1 MGNLSNNIKIT
12 LAFAVIY
19 IVWGTTFLAIRFALE
34 TIPPFMMAGLR
45 FTVAGVLLF
54 AWVYFHNPVKIKLEH
69 LKLPAIT
76 GLLMIF
82 IGHGSL
88 AWAEQFISS
97 GFAALLCSVIPVWMV
112 VLSWVQSRTNK
123 PDKLTVAGIILGITG
138 VALLTVTGN
147 EFSISTTIGSG
158 MIIFNILPL
167 LLSGI
172 IWSYA
177 SIKSREFSKELPLLY
192 SVSVQ
197 ILSGGTALLLLGIF
211 RGEAA
216 ELSASSISFISIA
229 SMVYLVLFG
238 TIVAYSS
245 YVWLLKAS
253 TPAKV
258 GTYAFFNPLIAV
270 FLGWLIIDEPVTTVM
285 IIGAAGI
292 LVSVL
297 LINKPFANKKLPKI
311 FTLKKKILQ
320 SEPKGICCEEAA

>member
-34 TIPPFMMAGLR
+34 SIPPFIMAGLR
-45 FTVAGVLLF
+45 FSVAGALLF
-54 AWVYFHNPVKIKLEH
+54 AWVYFRNPIKIKFRH

-88 AWAEQFISS
+88 AWAEQFITS

-112 VLSWVQSRTNK
+112 VLSWVLSQANK

-138 VALLTVTGN
+138 VSLLTVTGD
-147 EFSISTTIGSG
+147 EFSISITTGRG

-177 SIKSREFSKELPLLY
+177 SIKSREFSNELPLPY
-192 SVSVQ
+192 SVSIQ

-216 ELSASSISFISIA
+216 ELSITAISFASLA
-229 SMVYLVLFG
+229 SMVYLILFG

-270 FLGWLIIDEPVTTVM
+270 FLGWLIANEPVTMVM

-297 LINKPFANKKLPKI
+297 LINKPFANNILPKVFI
-311 FTLKKKILQ
+311 PKKKIIQ
-320 SEPKGICCEEAA
+320 HEPNAVCCKEAV

>member
-1 MGNLSNNIKIT
+1 MGKLSDSIKIT

-34 TIPPFMMAGLR
+34 SIPPFMMAGLR
-45 FTVAGVLLF
+45 FTIAGVLLF
-54 AWVYFHNPVKIKLEH
+54 AWVYFRNPVKIKLAH
-69 LKLPAIT
+69 LKLPVIT

-88 AWAEQFISS
+88 AWAEQFITS

-112 VLSWVQSRTNK
+112 LISWMQSRANK
-123 PDKLTVAGIILGITG
+123 PDKLTIAGIILGIIG
-138 VALLTVTGN
+138 VALLTVTGD
-147 EFSISTTIGSG
+147 EFSISTTAGSG

-172 IWSYA
+172 LWSYA
-177 SIKSREFSKELPLLY
+177 SIKSRKFSKELPLLY

-211 RGEAA
+211 RGESA
-216 ELSASSISFISIA
+216 ELSVSAISFISFA

-238 TIVAYSS
+238 TVLAYSS

-253 TPAKV
+253 TPSKV

-270 FLGWLIIDEPVTTVM
+270 FLGWLTIDEPITTVM

-297 LINKPFANKKLPKI
+297 LINKPFANKKLPKV
-311 FTLKKKILQ
+311 FTSKKKIFQ
-320 SEPKGICCEEAA
+320 AGPEGICCEEAA

>member
-1 MGNLSNNIKIT
+1 
-12 LAFAVIY
+12 
-19 IVWGTTFLAIRFALE
+19 
-34 TIPPFMMAGLR
+34 
-45 FTVAGVLLF
+45 
-54 AWVYFHNPVKIKLEH
+54 
-69 LKLPAIT
+69 
-76 GLLMIF
+76 MIF

-88 AWAEQFISS
+88 AWAEQFITS

-112 VLSWVQSRTNK
+112 VLSWIQSRTNK
-123 PDKLTVAGIILGITG
+123 PDRLTVAGIILGITG
-138 VALLTVTGN
+138 VALLTVTGD
-147 EFSISTTIGSG
+147 EFSISTTTGSG

-216 ELSASSISFISIA
+216 ELSVSAISFISFA

-238 TIVAYSS
+238 TILAYSS

-270 FLGWLIIDEPVTTVM
+270 FLGWLTIDEPVTTVM

-297 LINKPFANKKLPKI
+297 LINKPFAK
-311 FTLKKKILQ
+311 
-320 SEPKGICCEEAA
+320 

>member
-1 MGNLSNNIKIT
+1 MGKLSNNIKIF

-19 IVWGTTFLAIRFALE
+19 IVWGTTFLSIRFALE
-34 TIPPFMMAGLR
+34 SIPPFMMAGLR
-45 FTVAGVLLF
+45 FTIAGVLLF
-54 AWVYFHNPVKIKLEH
+54 AWIYFRNPVRIKLAH

-82 IGHGSL
+82 LGHGSL
-88 AWAEQFISS
+88 AWAEQFITS

-112 VLSWVQSRTNK
+112 VLSWVQSSTNK

-138 VALLTVTGN
+138 VALLTVTGD
-147 EFSISTTIGSG
+147 EFSISTTAGSG
-158 MIIFNILPL
+158 MIIFHILPL

-211 RGEAA
+211 RGEAS
-216 ELSASSISFISIA
+216 ELSVSTISFISFA
-229 SMVYLVLFG
+229 SMVHLVLFG

-297 LINKPFANKKLPKI
+297 LINKPLVNTKLQKVFTSKKR
-311 FTLKKKILQ
+311 ILQ
-320 SEPKGICCEEAA
+320 SEPDGICCEEAA

>member
-54 AWVYFHNPVKIKLEH
+54 AWVYFRNPVKIKLRH

-147 EFSISTTIGSG
+147 QFSISTTIGSG

-216 ELSASSISFISIA
+216 ELSATSISFISIA
-229 SMVYLVLFG
+229 SMVYLVFFG

-297 LINKPFANKKLPKI
+297 LINKPFQNKKLPKI
-311 FTLKKKILQ
+311 FIPKKKTLQ
-320 SEPKGICCEEAA
+320 PEPRGICCEEAA

>member
-1 MGNLSNNIKIT
+1 MGKLSDSIKIT

-34 TIPPFMMAGLR
+34 SIPPFMMAGLR

-54 AWVYFHNPVKIKLEH
+54 TWVYFRNPVKIKLRH
-69 LKLPAIT
+69 LKLPALT

-88 AWAEQFISS
+88 AWAEQFITS

-112 VLSWVQSRTNK
+112 LISWMQSRANK
-123 PDKLTVAGIILGITG
+123 PDKLTIAGLILGIIG
-138 VALLTVTGN
+138 VALLTVTGD
-147 EFSISTTIGSG
+147 EFSTSTTAGSS

-172 IWSYA
+172 LWSYA
-177 SIKSREFSKELPLLY
+177 SIKSRKFSKELPLLY

-216 ELSASSISFISIA
+216 DLSVSAISFISLA

-238 TIVAYSS
+238 TVLAYSS

-253 TPAKV
+253 TPSKV

-270 FLGWLIIDEPVTTVM
+270 FLGWLTIDEPITTVM

-297 LINKPFANKKLPKI
+297 LINKPFANKKLLKVIIP
-311 FTLKKKILQ
+311 KKKILRI
-320 SEPKGICCEEAA
+320 ETEGICCEEAA

>member
-1 MGNLSNNIKIT
+1 MGKLSNNIKIT

-34 TIPPFMMAGLR
+34 SIPPFMMAGLR

-54 AWVYFHNPVKIKLEH
+54 AWVYFRNPVKIKPAH

-88 AWAEQFISS
+88 AWAEQFITS

-123 PDKLTVAGIILGITG
+123 PDKLTIAGILLGITG
-138 VALLTVTGN
+138 VALLTVTGD
-147 EFSISTTIGSG
+147 EFSISTTTGGG

-192 SVSVQ
+192 SVSIQ

-216 ELSASSISFISIA
+216 ELAVSAISLISFA

-270 FLGWLIIDEPVTTVM
+270 FLGWLTIDEPVTKVM

-297 LINKPFANKKLPKI
+297 LINKPFANTKLPKV
-311 FTLKKKILQ
+311 FTLKKRILQ
-320 SEPKGICCEEAA
+320 SEPDGICCEEAA

>member
-1 MGNLSNNIKIT
+1 MGKLSDSIKIT

-34 TIPPFMMAGLR
+34 SIPPFMMAGLR

-54 AWVYFHNPVKIKLEH
+54 AWVYFRNPVKIKPAH
-69 LKLPAIT
+69 LKLPVIT

-88 AWAEQFISS
+88 AWAEQFITS

-112 VLSWVQSRTNK
+112 LISWMQSRANK

-138 VALLTVTGN
+138 VALLTVTGDD
-147 EFSISTTIGSG
+147 FSISTTVGSG
-158 MIIFNILPL
+158 MIILNILPL

-177 SIKSREFSKELPLLY
+177 SIKSRKFSKELPLLY

-211 RGEAA
+211 RGEAS
-216 ELSASSISFISIA
+216 ELSASTISFISFA

-238 TIVAYSS
+238 TILAYSS

-253 TPAKV
+253 TPSKV

-270 FLGWLIIDEPVTTVM
+270 FLGWLTIDEPITTVM

-292 LVSVL
+292 LISVL

-311 FTLKKKILQ
+311 FTPKKKILQ
-320 SEPKGICCEEAA
+320 PEPEGICCEEAA

>member
-54 AWVYFHNPVKIKLEH
+54 AWVYFRNPVKIKLRH

-147 EFSISTTIGSG
+147 QFSISTTIGSG

-197 ILSGGTALLLLGIF
+197 ILSGGTALLLL
-211 RGEAA
+211 
-216 ELSASSISFISIA
+216 S
-229 SMVYLVLFG
+229 
-238 TIVAYSS
+238 
-245 YVWLLKAS
+245 
-253 TPAKV
+253 
-258 GTYAFFNPLIAV
+258 LIH
-270 FLGWLIIDEPVTTVM
+270 I
-285 IIGAAGI
+285 
-292 LVSVL
+292 
-297 LINKPFANKKLPKI
+297 
-311 FTLKKKILQ
+311 
-320 SEPKGICCEEAA
+320 

>member
-1 MGNLSNNIKIT
+1 MGKLSDSIKIT

-34 TIPPFMMAGLR
+34 SIPPFMMAGLR

-54 AWVYFHNPVKIKLEH
+54 AWVYFRNPVKIKPEH

-88 AWAEQFISS
+88 AWAEQFITS

-112 VLSWVQSRTNK
+112 LISWMQSRTNK
-123 PDKLTVAGIILGITG
+123 PDKLTISGIILGITG
-138 VALLTVTGN
+138 VALLTVTGD
-147 EFSISTTIGSG
+147 EFLISAEAGNG
-158 MIIFNILPL
+158 MIIFSIAPL
-167 LLSGI
+167 LLSTI
-172 IWSYA
+172 LWSYA
-177 SIKSREFSKELPLLY
+177 SIKSRKFSKELPLLY
-192 SVSVQ
+192 SISIQ
-197 ILSGGTALLLLGIF
+197 ILTGGTALLLLSIF
-211 RGEAA
+211 RGEVS
-216 ELSASSISFISIA
+216 ELSVSAISLISFA

-270 FLGWLIIDEPVTTVM
+270 FLGWLTVDEPITSVM

-297 LINKPFANKKLPKI
+297 LINKPFVNIKLPKI
-311 FTLKKKILQ
+311 FTPREKIIQ
-320 SEPKGICCEEAA
+320 SEPDCICCEEAA

>member
-1 MGNLSNNIKIT
+1 MGKLSDSIKIT

-34 TIPPFMMAGLR
+34 SIPPFMMAGLR
-45 FTVAGVLLF
+45 FTVAGLLLF
-54 AWVYFHNPVKIKLEH
+54 AWVYFRNPVKIKLAH
-69 LKLPAIT
+69 LKLPVIT

-88 AWAEQFISS
+88 AWAEQFITS

-112 VLSWVQSRTNK
+112 LISWMQSRANK
-123 PDKLTVAGIILGITG
+123 PDKLTVAGIILGIIG
-138 VALLTVTGN
+138 VTLLTVTGD
-147 EFSISTTIGSG
+147 EFSISTTAGSG

-172 IWSYA
+172 LWSYA
-177 SIKSREFSKELPLLY
+177 SIKSRKFSKELPLLY

-197 ILSGGTALLLLGIF
+197 ILSGGTALLLLSIF
-211 RGEAA
+211 RGEVA
-216 ELSASSISFISIA
+216 ELSVSAISFISFA

-270 FLGWLIIDEPVTTVM
+270 FLGWLTIDEPITTVM

-297 LINKPFANKKLPKI
+297 LINKPFVNKKLPKI
-311 FTLKKKILQ
+311 FTPKKKILQ
-320 SEPKGICCEEAA
+320 AGPEGICCEEAA

>member
-1 MGNLSNNIKIT
+1 MGKLSDSIKIT

-34 TIPPFMMAGLR
+34 SIPPFMMAGLR

-54 AWVYFHNPVKIKLEH
+54 AWVYFRNPVKIKPAH

-88 AWAEQFISS
+88 AWAEQFITS

-112 VLSWVQSRTNK
+112 LISWMQSRANK

-138 VALLTVTGN
+138 VALLTVTGDD
-147 EFSISTTIGSG
+147 FSISTTVGSG
-158 MIIFNILPL
+158 MIILNILPL
-167 LLSGI
+167 LLSGL

-177 SIKSREFSKELPLLY
+177 SIKSRKFSKELPLLY

-211 RGEAA
+211 RGEAS
-216 ELSASSISFISIA
+216 ELSASTISFISLA

-238 TIVAYSS
+238 TILAYSS

-253 TPAKV
+253 TPSKV

-270 FLGWLIIDEPVTTVM
+270 FLGWLTIDEPITTVM

-292 LVSVL
+292 LISVL

-311 FTLKKKILQ
+311 FTPKKKILQ
-320 SEPKGICCEEAA
+320 PEPEGICCEEAA

>member
-54 AWVYFHNPVKIKLEH
+54 AWVYFRNPVKIKLRH

-147 EFSISTTIGSG
+147 QFSISTTIGSG
-158 MIIFNILPL
+158 MIIFNILQL

-216 ELSASSISFISIA
+216 ELSATSISFISIA

-297 LINKPFANKKLPKI
+297 LINKPFQNKKLPKI
-311 FTLKKKILQ
+311 FIPKKKTLQ
-320 SEPKGICCEEAA
+320 PEPRGICCEEAA

>member
-297 LINKPFANKKLPKI
+297 LINKPFQNKKLPRVFIPREKI
-311 FTLKKKILQ
+311 PQ
-320 SEPKGICCEEAA
+320 PEPECICCEEAA

>member
-1 MGNLSNNIKIT
+1 MGKLSDSIKIT

-34 TIPPFMMAGLR
+34 SIPPFMMAGLR

-54 AWVYFHNPVKIKLEH
+54 AWVYFRNPVKIKPEH

-88 AWAEQFISS
+88 AWAEQFITS

-112 VLSWVQSRTNK
+112 LISWMQSRTNK
-123 PDKLTVAGIILGITG
+123 PDKLTISGIILGITG
-138 VALLTVTGN
+138 VALLTVTGD
-147 EFSISTTIGSG
+147 EFLISSEAGSG
-158 MIIFNILPL
+158 MIIFSIAPL
-167 LLSGI
+167 LLSTI
-172 IWSYA
+172 LWSYA
-177 SIKSREFSKELPLLY
+177 SIKSRKFSKELPLLY
-192 SVSVQ
+192 SISIQ
-197 ILSGGTALLLLGIF
+197 ILTGGTALLLLSIF
-211 RGEAA
+211 RGEVS
-216 ELSASSISFISIA
+216 ELSVSAISLISFA

-258 GTYAFFNPLIAV
+258 GTYAFFNPLIAI
-270 FLGWLIIDEPVTTVM
+270 FLGWLTVDEPITSVM

-297 LINKPFANKKLPKI
+297 LINKPFVNIKLPKI
-311 FTLKKKILQ
+311 FTPREKIIQ
-320 SEPKGICCEEAA
+320 SEPDCICCEEAA

>member
-1 MGNLSNNIKIT
+1 MGKLSDSIKIT

-19 IVWGTTFLAIRFALE
+19 IVWGTTFLAIRIALE
-34 TIPPFMMAGLR
+34 SIPPFMMAGLR
-45 FTVAGVLLF
+45 FTVAGLLLF
-54 AWVYFHNPVKIKLEH
+54 AWVYFRNPVKIKPAH
-69 LKLPAIT
+69 LKLPVIT

-88 AWAEQFISS
+88 AWAEQFITS

-112 VLSWVQSRTNK
+112 LISWMQSRANK
-123 PDKLTVAGIILGITG
+123 PDKLTIAGIILGITG
-138 VALLTVTGN
+138 VTLLTVTGD
-147 EFSISTTIGSG
+147 EFSISTTAGSG

-172 IWSYA
+172 LWSYA
-177 SIKSREFSKELPLLY
+177 SIKSRKFSKELPLLY
-192 SVSVQ
+192 SVSIQ
-197 ILSGGTALLLLGIF
+197 ILSGGTALLLLSIF
-211 RGEAA
+211 RGEVA
-216 ELSASSISFISIA
+216 ELSVSAISFISFA

-270 FLGWLIIDEPVTTVM
+270 FLGWLTIDEPITMVM
-285 IIGAAGI
+285 IIGAVGI

-297 LINKPFANKKLPKI
+297 LINKPFVNKKPPKV
-311 FTLKKKILQ
+311 FTLKKKIPQ
-320 SEPKGICCEEAA
+320 AEPEGICCEEAA

>member
-1 MGNLSNNIKIT
+1 MGKLSDSIKIT

-34 TIPPFMMAGLR
+34 SIPPFMMAGLR

-54 AWVYFHNPVKIKLEH
+54 AWVYFRNPVKIKPAH
-69 LKLPAIT
+69 LKLPVIT

-88 AWAEQFISS
+88 AWAEQFITS

-112 VLSWVQSRTNK
+112 LISWMQSRANK

-138 VALLTVTGN
+138 VALLTVTGDD
-147 EFSISTTIGSG
+147 FSISTTVGSG
-158 MIIFNILPL
+158 MIILNILPL

-177 SIKSREFSKELPLLY
+177 SIKSRKFSKELPLLY

-211 RGEAA
+211 RGEAS
-216 ELSASSISFISIA
+216 ELSASTISFISLA

-238 TIVAYSS
+238 TILAYSS

-253 TPAKV
+253 TPSKV

-270 FLGWLIIDEPVTTVM
+270 FLGWLTIDEPITTVM

-292 LVSVL
+292 LISVL

-311 FTLKKKILQ
+311 FTPKKKILQ
-320 SEPKGICCEEAA
+320 PEPEGICCEEAA

>member
-1 MGNLSNNIKIT
+1 MGKLSNNIKIT

-34 TIPPFMMAGLR
+34 SIPPFMMAGLR
-45 FTVAGVLLF
+45 FTIAGVLLF
-54 AWVYFHNPVKIKLEH
+54 TWVYFRNPVKIKFRNF
-69 LKLPAIT
+69 KLPAIT

-88 AWAEQFISS
+88 AWAEQFITS

-112 VLSWVQSRTNK
+112 VISWMQSRANK
-123 PDKLTVAGIILGITG
+123 PDKLTIAGIILGITG
-138 VALLTVTGN
+138 VALLTVTGD
-147 EFSISTTIGSG
+147 EFSISTTIGGG
-158 MIIFNILPL
+158 MIIFHILPL

-192 SVSVQ
+192 TVSVQ

-211 RGEAA
+211 RGEVAV
-216 ELSASSISFISIA
+216 LSISTISFISFA

-270 FLGWLIIDEPVTTVM
+270 LLGWLIVDEPVTTVM

-297 LINKPFANKKLPKI
+297 LINKPFSFKKLPGV
-311 FTLKKKILQ
+311 FTSKKRILH
-320 SEPKGICCEEAA
+320 SEPDSICCEKAA

>member
-1 MGNLSNNIKIT
+1 
-12 LAFAVIY
+12 
-19 IVWGTTFLAIRFALE
+19 
-34 TIPPFMMAGLR
+34 
-45 FTVAGVLLF
+45 
-54 AWVYFHNPVKIKLEH
+54 
-69 LKLPAIT
+69 
-76 GLLMIF
+76 
-82 IGHGSL
+82 
-88 AWAEQFISS
+88 
-97 GFAALLCSVIPVWMV
+97 
-112 VLSWVQSRTNK
+112 
-123 PDKLTVAGIILGITG
+123 
-138 VALLTVTGN
+138 
-147 EFSISTTIGSG
+147 

-229 SMVYLVLFG
+229 SMVYLVFFG

-297 LINKPFANKKLPKI
+297 LINKPFQNKKLPKI
-311 FTLKKKILQ
+311 FIPKKKTLQ
-320 SEPKGICCEEAA
+320 PEPRGICCEEAA

>member
-1 MGNLSNNIKIT
+1 MGKLSDSIKIT

-34 TIPPFMMAGLR
+34 SIPPFIMAGLR
-45 FTVAGVLLF
+45 FTVAGLLLF
-54 AWVYFHNPVKIKLEH
+54 AWVYFRNPVKIKPAH
-69 LKLPAIT
+69 LKLPVIT

-88 AWAEQFISS
+88 AWAEQFITS

-112 VLSWVQSRTNK
+112 LISWMQSRANK
-123 PDKLTVAGIILGITG
+123 PDKLTVAGIMLGITG
-138 VALLTVTGN
+138 VALLTVTGD
-147 EFSISTTIGSG
+147 EFSISTTAGSG
-158 MIIFNILPL
+158 IVIFNIIPL

-177 SIKSREFSKELPLLY
+177 SIKSRKFSKELPLLY

-211 RGEAA
+211 RGEFAG
-216 ELSASSISFISIA
+216 LSVSAISFISFA
-229 SMVYLVLFG
+229 SMLYLVLFG
-238 TIVAYSS
+238 TVLAYSS

-253 TPAKV
+253 TPSKV

-270 FLGWLIIDEPVTTVM
+270 FLGWLTIDEPITTVM

-297 LINKPFANKKLPKI
+297 LINKPFANKKLPKVFI
-311 FTLKKKILQ
+311 PKKKILRT
-320 SEPKGICCEEAA
+320 EPEGICCEEAA

>member
-1 MGNLSNNIKIT
+1 MGKLSNNIKIT

-34 TIPPFMMAGLR
+34 SIPPFMMAGLR

-54 AWVYFHNPVKIKLEH
+54 AWVYFRNPVKIKLAH
-69 LKLPAIT
+69 LKLPTIT

-88 AWAEQFISS
+88 AWAEQFITS

-112 VLSWVQSRTNK
+112 VLSWIQSRTNK
-123 PDKLTVAGIILGITG
+123 PDKLTIAGIILGITG
-138 VALLTVTGN
+138 VALLTVTGD
-147 EFSISTTIGSG
+147 EFSISTTAGGG
-158 MIIFNILPL
+158 MIIFNIIPL

-216 ELSASSISFISIA
+216 ELSVSAISFVSFA

-270 FLGWLIIDEPVTTVM
+270 FVGWLIVDEPVTMVM

-297 LINKPFANKKLPKI
+297 LINKPFTNK
-311 FTLKKKILQ
+311 TLSKVFAQKKNIIRP
-320 SEPKGICCEEAA
+320 ETEGICCEEAA

>member
-1 MGNLSNNIKIT
+1 
-12 LAFAVIY
+12 
-19 IVWGTTFLAIRFALE
+19 
-34 TIPPFMMAGLR
+34 
-45 FTVAGVLLF
+45 
-54 AWVYFHNPVKIKLEH
+54 
-69 LKLPAIT
+69 
-76 GLLMIF
+76 MIF

-88 AWAEQFISS
+88 AWAEQFITS

-112 VLSWVQSRTNK
+112 LISWMQSRANK
-123 PDKLTVAGIILGITG
+123 PDKLTIAGIILGIIG
-138 VALLTVTGN
+138 VALLTVTGD
-147 EFSISTTIGSG
+147 EFSIRTAAGSG

-172 IWSYA
+172 LWSYA
-177 SIKSREFSKELPLLY
+177 SIKSRKFSKELPLLY

-211 RGEAA
+211 RGEAT
-216 ELSASSISFISIA
+216 ELSVSAISIISFA

-238 TIVAYSS
+238 TVLAYSS

-253 TPAKV
+253 TPSKV

-270 FLGWLIIDEPVTTVM
+270 FLGWLTIDEPITTVM

-297 LINKPFANKKLPKI
+297 LINKPFANKKLLKVIIP
-311 FTLKKKILQ
+311 KKKILRI
-320 SEPKGICCEEAA
+320 ETEGICCEEAA

>member
-1 MGNLSNNIKIT
+1 MGKLSDNIKIT

-34 TIPPFMMAGLR
+34 SIPPFMMAGLR

-54 AWVYFHNPVKIKLEH
+54 AWVYFRNPVKIKLEH

-88 AWAEQFISS
+88 AWAEQFITS

-112 VLSWVQSRTNK
+112 LISWMQSRANK

-138 VALLTVTGN
+138 VGLLTITGD
-147 EFSISTTIGSG
+147 EFLISAAAGSG
-158 MIIFNILPL
+158 MIIFSIAPL
-167 LLSGI
+167 LLSTI
-172 IWSYA
+172 LWSYA
-177 SIKSREFSKELPLLY
+177 SIKSRKFSKELPLLY
-192 SVSVQ
+192 SISIQ
-197 ILSGGTALLLLGIF
+197 ILTGGTALLLLGIF
-211 RGEAA
+211 RGEVA
-216 ELSASSISFISIA
+216 ELSVSAISFISFA

-238 TIVAYSS
+238 TILAYSS

-253 TPAKV
+253 TPSKV

-270 FLGWLIIDEPVTTVM
+270 FLGWLTIDEPITTVM

-311 FTLKKKILQ
+311 FTPKKKMLQ
-320 SEPKGICCEEAA
+320 SGPESICCEEAA

>member
-1 MGNLSNNIKIT
+1 MGKVTDNIKIT
-12 LAFAVIY
+12 AAFAVIY

-34 TIPPFMMAGLR
+34 SIPPFMMAGLR
-45 FTVAGVLLF
+45 FTVAGLLLF
-54 AWVYFHNPVKIKLEH
+54 AWVYFRNPVKIKVEH

-88 AWAEQFISS
+88 AWAEQFITS

-112 VLSWVQSRTNK
+112 LISWMQSRTNK
-123 PDKLTVAGIILGITG
+123 PDKLTVAGIVLGITG
-138 VALLTVTGN
+138 VALLTVTGDEFLISAASGN
-147 EFSISTTIGSG
+147 GIIIFSIA
-158 MIIFNILPL
+158 PL
-167 LLSGI
+167 LLSTI
-172 IWSYA
+172 FWSYA
-177 SIKSREFSKELPLLY
+177 SIKSRKFSKELPLLY
-192 SVSVQ
+192 SISIQ
-197 ILSGGTALLLLGIF
+197 ILTGGTALLLLGIF
-211 RGEAA
+211 RGEVA
-216 ELSASSISFISIA
+216 ELSVSEISFISFA

-270 FLGWLIIDEPVTTVM
+270 FLGWLTIDEPITTMM

-297 LINKPFANKKLPKI
+297 LINKPFALKKLSKV
-311 FTLKKKILQ
+311 FTSKQKLLQ
-320 SEPKGICCEEAA
+320 PQKESVCCQEAI